1 MRKNLKQLTSCL
13 LAAAL
18 AAVPLASPLVQ
29 APLSVQAADA
39 TLTVSPSRV
48 SVHDP
53 SIMEA
58 TDGTY
63 YVFGSHI
70 DAAKSKDLVNWTTFT
85 NGYTSSNNAIF
96 GDLSKNLAKPF
107 KWAGEN
113 DCDSRGGFS
122 VWAPDVFY
130 NKDYVNADGTTGAYM
145 MYFCTTS
152 TYKRSVIAFGVSQN
166 VEGPYTCVDTL
177 VYSGFTKNKATD
189 PGSEINTQYT
199 NTNIGELIENGT
211 LKDGVNDKWFL
222 RDGSGYDT
230 AYAPNAIDPTLF
242 YDKNGK
248 LWMTYG
254 SWSGGIFILEIDPKT
269 GMAIYPG
276 KNSTTAD
283 GLVVD
288 EYFGTRIA
296 GGYTKSGEGPYILYD
311 SESDYYYLYVSYESL
326 NAGGGYN
333 MRLFRSKSPDGPYL
347 DAAGNNA
354 ALTGRVD
361 NTGIGIKVMGNYKF
375 SSLEK
380 AYKAPGHNS
389 AFIDS
394 DGQKYLIYHTRFD
407 NSGEFHQVRVH
418 QQFINEQG
426 WPVTAVFENKGDRI
440 SNTGYTTNDIVGD
453 YEFINH
459 GTSNDRD
466 SYTNSK
472 NIKLNADGTISGDIS
487 GTWTSK
493 DNSYYM
499 SAVIDGITYNGVFFA
514 QHDESAAC
522 NKVMTFTAIGTD
534 NKTIWGV
541 KKELFNVE
549 DSEIIERAIDELSN
563 SNIIPS
569 KTLSDIVLPLE
580 ASNKAKITWSSSMTS
595 VISNDGKVTRPE
607 KEESVVL
614 TATITFGKAT
624 DTKSFTTTVLPAN
637 VIPDYKYDFES
648 ASGKEVAD
656 SGSTGK
662 AATLI
667 GDAYIEKA
675 ALAGNVLTIKNNNGE
690 QGKNYLSLPSDMF
703 KNTDTS
709 GFTVSMWAKQD
720 SSTLEDSALFEAK
733 TSSSYDNLPMTSLH
747 AGAFADYRS
756 HEASM
761 NGSLGLLPEP
771 GEWTH
776 IVYTIASDGIKVYV
790 NGDLR
795 NTNTFNL
802 TPGLA
807 NEIISQMDD
816 IRIGSGTISASS
828 DVSNVSFDDIEFYSV
843 ALDASTISSKYNE
856 VKNSH
861 PNVKLSASKSTIYAG
876 GDTSKTSKLSIDCG
890 LDYTVSYSSSDNS
903 VATADE
909 TGTVTAKKAGT
920 ATITAS
926 ITANGETFDITKKI
940 NVKKASLKFSK
951 KTTSLKIKK
960 TTTFKVKGNGLKA
973 NKVKWSS
980 SKPAVLSIKQN
991 GKATAKKAGTA
1002 TITAKYNGFKVSV
1015 KVKVKK

>member
-541 KKELFNVE
+541 KKE
-549 DSEIIERAIDELSN
+549 IGRAH
-563 SNIIPS
+563 
-569 KTLSDIVLPLE
+569 V
-580 ASNKAKITWSSSMTS
+580 
-595 VISNDGKVTRPE
+595 
-607 KEESVVL
+607 
-614 TATITFGKAT
+614 
-624 DTKSFTTTVLPAN
+624 
-637 VIPDYKYDFES
+637 
-648 ASGKEVAD
+648 
-656 SGSTGK
+656 
-662 AATLI
+662 
-667 GDAYIEKA
+667 
-675 ALAGNVLTIKNNNGE
+675 
-690 QGKNYLSLPSDMF
+690 
-703 KNTDTS
+703 
-709 GFTVSMWAKQD
+709 
-720 SSTLEDSALFEAK
+720 
-733 TSSSYDNLPMTSLH
+733 
-747 AGAFADYRS
+747 
-756 HEASM
+756 
-761 NGSLGLLPEP
+761 
-771 GEWTH
+771 
-776 IVYTIASDGIKVYV
+776 
-790 NGDLR
+790 
-795 NTNTFNL
+795 
-802 TPGLA
+802 
-807 NEIISQMDD
+807 
-816 IRIGSGTISASS
+816 
-828 DVSNVSFDDIEFYSV
+828 
-843 ALDASTISSKYNE
+843 
-856 VKNSH
+856 
-861 PNVKLSASKSTIYAG
+861 
-876 GDTSKTSKLSIDCG
+876 
-890 LDYTVSYSSSDNS
+890 
-903 VATADE
+903 
-909 TGTVTAKKAGT
+909 
-920 ATITAS
+920 
-926 ITANGETFDITKKI
+926 
-940 NVKKASLKFSK
+940 
-951 KTTSLKIKK
+951 
-960 TTTFKVKGNGLKA
+960 
-973 NKVKWSS
+973 
-980 SKPAVLSIKQN
+980 
-991 GKATAKKAGTA
+991 
-1002 TITAKYNGFKVSV
+1002 
-1015 KVKVKK
+1015 